1 MKSVNAIMGELY
13 LQCKECGIS
22 CLAIIGDK
30 DNYEVAYTDNLD
42 AIGENLYFAI
52 TRDEELFKVVEET
65 VRIASEV
72 LNFEVEE
79 DNNEE

>member
-1 MKSVNAIMGELY
+1 MESVNAIMNELY

-30 DNYEVAYTDNLD
+30 DNYDVAYTDNLD

-52 TRDEELFKVVEET
+52 TRDEELFKTVADA
-65 VRIASEV
+65 VRIASEA
-72 LNFEVEE
+72 LNLEVKEE
-79 DNNEE
+79 NNEE

>member
-1 MKSVNAIMGELY
+1 MESVNAIMNELY

-30 DNYEVAYTDNLD
+30 DNYDVTYTDNLD

-52 TRDEELFKVVEET
+52 TRDEELFKVVAES

-72 LNFEVEE
+72 LNFEAEE

>member
-1 MKSVNAIMGELY
+1 MESVKAIMGELY
-13 LQCKECGIS
+13 NECKECGIS

-72 LNFEVEE
+72 LNLEVEE
-79 DNNEE
+79 ENNEE

>member
-1 MKSVNAIMGELY
+1 MESVNAIMGELY
-13 LQCKECGIS
+13 NECKECGIS

-52 TRDEELFKVVEET
+52 TRNEELFKVVEET

-72 LNFEVEE
+72 LNLGVEE
-79 DNNEE
+79 ENNEE

>member
-1 MKSVNAIMGELY
+1 MKSVKTIMEELY
-13 LQCKECGIS
+13 NECKEGGVS

-52 TRDEELFKVVEET
+52 TRNEELFSVVEET

-72 LNFEVEE
+72 LNLEVEE
-79 DNNEE
+79 ENNEE

>member
-1 MKSVNAIMGELY
+1 MKSVNAIMNELY

-30 DNYEVAYTDNLD
+30 DNYDVTYTDNLD
-42 AIGENLYFAI
+42 DIGENLYFAI
-52 TRDEELFKVVEET
+52 TRDEELFKVVAES

-72 LNFEVEE
+72 LNFEAEE

>member
-1 MKSVNAIMGELY
+1 MKSVNAILNELY

-30 DNYEVAYTDNLD
+30 NNYDVAYTDNLD
-42 AIGENLYFAI
+42 ALGENLYFAI
-52 TRDEELFKVVEET
+52 TRDEELFNVVEDT

-72 LNFEVEE
+72 LNFEVKEE
-79 DNNEE
+79 NNEE

>member
-1 MKSVNAIMGELY
+1 MESVNAIMNELY

-30 DNYEVAYTDNLD
+30 DNYDVAYTDNLD

-52 TRDEELFKVVEET
+52 TRDEELFKTVADA

-72 LNFEVEE
+72 LNLEVKEE
-79 DNNEE
+79 NNEE

>member
-1 MKSVNAIMGELY
+1 MKSVNAIMNELY

-22 CLAIIGDK
+22 CLAVIGDK
-30 DNYEVAYTDNLD
+30 DNYDVAYTDDLD

-52 TRDEELFKVVEET
+52 TRNEELFKVVAES

-79 DNNEE
+79 ENNEE

>member
-1 MKSVNAIMGELY
+1 MKSVNAIMDELY

-30 DNYEVAYTDNLD
+30 DNYDVAYTDNLD
-42 AIGENLYFAI
+42 AVGENLYFAI
-52 TRDEELFKVVEET
+52 TRDEELFKVVSES

-72 LNFEVEE
+72 LNLEVEE
-79 DNNEE
+79 KNNEE

>member
-1 MKSVNAIMGELY
+1 MESVNAIMNELY

-30 DNYEVAYTDNLD
+30 DNYDVTYTDNLD

-52 TRDEELFKVVEET
+52 TRDEELFKVVAES

-72 LNFEVEE
+72 LNFEVEK

>member
-1 MKSVNAIMGELY
+1 MKSVKTIMEELY
-13 LQCKECGIS
+13 NECKECGVS

-52 TRDEELFKVVEET
+52 TRNEELFTVVEET

-72 LNFEVEE
+72 LNLKVEE
-79 DNNEE
+79 ENNEE

>member
-1 MKSVNAIMGELY
+1 MKSVKTIMEELY
-13 LQCKECGIS
+13 NECKEGGVS
-22 CLAIIGDK
+22 CLAIIGDE

-52 TRDEELFKVVEET
+52 TRNEELFKVVEET

-72 LNFEVEE
+72 LNLEVEE
-79 DNNEE
+79 ENNEE

>member
-1 MKSVNAIMGELY
+1 MKSVNAIMNELY

>member
-1 MKSVNAIMGELY
+1 MKSVNAIMNELY
-13 LQCKECGIS
+13 LQCEECGIS
-22 CLAIIGDK
+22 CLAVIGDK
-30 DNYEVAYTDNLD
+30 DNYDVAYTDDLD

-52 TRDEELFKVVEET
+52 TRNEELFKVVAES

-79 DNNEE
+79 ENNEE